1 MAKKP
6 VTKLYRIVN
15 DTFGKYRTEAR
26 ANAVGSVWVAFGS
39 TYETFASARQAIRNA
54 AIHDEHARAFT
65 PGVWTFTE
73 AQATKVNSD
82 QPARMDL

>member
-1 MAKKP
+1 MTQKP
-6 VTKLYRIVN
+6 VPKLYRIVN

-26 ANAVGSVWVAFGS
+26 ANAVGSVWLAFGS

-54 AIHDEHARAFT
+54 AIHDEHARTFT
-65 PGVWTFTE
+65 PGQWVFTE
-73 AQATKVNSD
+73 AQATLDHTK